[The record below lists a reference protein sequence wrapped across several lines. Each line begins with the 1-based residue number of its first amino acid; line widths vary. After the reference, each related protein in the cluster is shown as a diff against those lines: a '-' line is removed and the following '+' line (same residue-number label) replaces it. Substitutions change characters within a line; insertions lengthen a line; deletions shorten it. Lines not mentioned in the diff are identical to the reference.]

1 MALGKSIELSNG
13 VVVKYHRITSLNIIT
28 NIHNVVEISSY
39 TSEEKR
45 QEELRARE
53 NRENADIYIHTTI
66 MSVPYDQEATI
77 ESTYEYLKTLPIF
90 DGSEDV

>member
-13 VVVKYHRITSLNIIT
+13 VMVKYHRVTSLNIIT

-45 QEELRARE
+45 QEELRAQE
-53 NRENADIYIHTTI
+53 NEESTNIYIHTTI
-66 MSVPYDQEATI
+66 MSVPYDQEATV

>member
-13 VVVKYHRITSLNIIT
+13 VVVNYHRITSLNIIT

-39 TSEEKR
+39 TSEKKR
-45 QEELRARE
+45 QEELKARE
-53 NRENADIYIHTTI
+53 NEESTNIYIYTTI

>member
-1 MALGKSIELSNG
+1 MALSKSIELDNG

-39 TSEEKR
+39 TNESKRRSELEAI
-45 QEELRARE
+45 QTGGESNVFL
-53 NRENADIYIHTTI
+53 YTTF
-66 MSVPYDQEATI
+66 MDVPYNQEATV

-90 DGSEDV
+90 EGAEDC

>member
-1 MALGKSIELSNG
+1 MALGKSIELDNG

-39 TSEEKR
+39 TNETKR
-45 QEELRARE
+45 QEELNSQEE
-53 NRENADIYIHTTI
+53 NMNIYIHTTI
-66 MSVPYDQEATI
+66 LSLPYDQEATI

-90 DGSEDV
+90 ENSEDV

>member
-1 MALGKSIELSNG
+1 MALSKSIELNNG
-13 VVVKYHRITSLNIIT
+13 VMVKYHRITSLNIIT

-45 QEELRARE
+45 REELRAQE
-53 NRENADIYIHTTI
+53 NEESTDIYIHTTI
-66 MSVPYDQEATI
+66 MSVPYNQEATI

-90 DGSEDV
+90 NGSEDV

>member
-1 MALGKSIELSNG
+1 MALGKSIELDNG

-39 TSEEKR
+39 TNETKR
-45 QEELRARE
+45 QEELNSQEE
-53 NRENADIYIHTTI
+53 NLNIYIHTTI
-66 MSVPYDQEATI
+66 LSLPYDQEATI

-90 DGSEDV
+90 ENSEDV

>member
-1 MALGKSIELSNG
+1 MALSKSIELSNG
-13 VVVKYHRITSLNIIT
+13 VMVKYHRITSLNIIT
-28 NIHNVVEISSY
+28 NIHNIVEISSY

-45 QEELRARE
+45 REELKAQE
-53 NRENADIYIHTTI
+53 NEESTDIYIYTTI
-66 MSVPYDQEATI
+66 MSVPYDQEATV

>member
-13 VVVKYHRITSLNIIT
+13 VVVNYHRITSLNIIT
-28 NIHNVVEISSY
+28 NIHNVIEVSSY

-45 QEELRARE
+45 QEELKARE
-53 NRENADIYIHTTI
+53 NGESTNIYIYTTI
-66 MSVPYDQEATI
+66 MSVPYDQEATV